1 MYNKTISKG
10 QRNVRKGEQ
19 RHPRAI
25 GVWNN
30 DIIVTSEIK
39 ITIRMSSTI
48 TSPE

>member
-10 QRNVRKGEQ
+10 QRNVLKGEQ
-19 RHPRAI
+19 GYPRTI

-39 ITIRMSSTI
+39 ITIRRSTI
-48 TSPE
+48 MSPE